1 MKSEFNLQEFKKKYG
16 FEPSEKSIQVA
27 KRDQAIR
34 DRLHKQE
41 QFKMLNIEGH
51 CYDWYGIICYNI
63 LFLLKQ
69 YHLTDQYNTDQYS
82 DDYLLPKNNI
92 DNNDNEI

>member
-16 FEPSEKSIQVA
+16 FEPSARSIEIS

-34 DRLHKQE
+34 DMLHRQE
-41 QFKMLNIEGH
+41 QFKMNNIEGH
-51 CYDWYGIICYNI
+51 CYDWYGIVCNNI
-63 LFLLKQ
+63 LYLLKQ
-69 YHLTDQYNTDQYS
+69 YKLEGEYVTDPKS

-92 DNNDNEI
+92 NDNNKK

>member
-1 MKSEFNLQEFKKKYG
+1 MNKSEFNLAEFKQKIGYDDTKQKIIG
-16 FEPSEKSIQVA
+16 E
-27 KRDQAIR
+27 RDQAIR